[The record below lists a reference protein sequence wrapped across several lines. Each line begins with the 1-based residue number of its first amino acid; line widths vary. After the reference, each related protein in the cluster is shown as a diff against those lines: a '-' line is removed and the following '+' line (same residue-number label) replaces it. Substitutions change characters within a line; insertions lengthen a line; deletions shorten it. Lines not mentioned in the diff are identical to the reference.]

1 MFAPSAIAAV
11 VAVIVLLFQK
21 ASPESLGYAS
31 VNAPK
36 QSSGVRQVPAVTY
49 TELGRGMTL
58 QQPALLET
66 LCMAP

>member
-31 VNAPK
+31 VNASK
-36 QSSGVRQVPAVTY
+36 QSSG
-49 TELGRGMTL
+49 ELRPLTGLLKTSQLSAERMHL
-58 QQPALLET
+58 PCKVHQPL
-66 LCMAP
+66 

>member
-1 MFAPSAIAAV
+1 MSSNCDSFELSTYATGAIAAV

-36 QSSGVRQVPAVTY
+36 QSSGVSY
-49 TELGRGMTL
+49 
-58 QQPALLET
+58 LL
-66 LCMAP
+66 LWLIPSWVGA